1 MLLSRVAEQLYWA
14 ARYLQRAE
22 STARVVTE
30 HTNLLVDLPTSVP
43 LTWEP
48 LLAIPGLRKVFD
60 ERHPTADEQSIITF
74 LLSDRQNSSSVLA
87 TVSAARENLRAARDA
102 LPREAWQAL
111 NDQYL
116 YVTSHHVEGVD
127 RRSRNRF
134 LDKVIAENQRFVGI
148 VHSTMNRDPAFH
160 MLHLGRNIERA
171 DMTSRVLD
179 VRAEGLLA
187 AGESRP
193 THDDVQWAA
202 VLRTL
207 SGLQAYHRRMRAPI
221 EARLTVDFILRDPDF
236 PGSVSHCLGEAE
248 GVLADLP
255 RSEAAQ
261 AAARAARRA
270 LHDVA
275 VEPLVQL
282 HDGLD
287 HVQMAVN
294 AVHEEVA
301 ATYFSPPPL
310 AEAPSAA
317 TNGSVASSFPTQ
329 TQSAD

>member
-1 MLLSRVAEQLYWA
+1 MLLSRVAEQLYWG
-14 ARYLQRAE
+14 ARYLQRVE
-22 STARVVTE
+22 STARVVAE

-74 LLSDRQNSSSVLA
+74 LLSDRQNPSSVLSA
-87 TVSAARENLRAARDA
+87 VSAARENLRAAREA

-127 RRSRNRF
+127 RRSRTRF
-134 LDKVIAENQRFVGI
+134 LDKVIAENQRLVGI

-179 VRAEGLLA
+179 VRAEGLLV
-187 AGESRP
+187 AGGSRP
-193 THDDVQWAA
+193 AHDDVQWAA

-236 PGSVSHCLGEAE
+236 PGSVAHCLGEAE

-255 RSEAAQ
+255 RSDAAQ

-275 VEPLVQL
+275 VAPLAHL

-287 HVQMAVN
+287 DVQMAIN

-301 ATYFSPPPL
+301 ATYFPPAPL
-310 AEAPSAA
+310 VEAPEAA
-317 TNGSVASSFPTQ
+317 ANGSVASSFPTQ

>member
-22 STARVVTE
+22 STARVVSE

-48 LLAIPGLRKVFD
+48 LLAIAGMRKLFD
-60 ERHPTADEQSIITF
+60 ERHPVADEHSIITF
-74 LLSDRQNSSSVLA
+74 LLSDRQNPSSVLSA
-87 TVSAARENLRAARDA
+87 VSAARENLRAAREA

-127 RRSRNRF
+127 RRSRTRF

-148 VHSTMNRDPAFH
+148 VHSTMNRDSAFH
-160 MLHLGRNIERA
+160 MLHLGRNVERA

-179 VRAEGLLA
+179 VRAAGLLA

-193 THDDVQWAA
+193 AHDDVQWAA

-207 SGLQAYHRRMRAPI
+207 SGLQAYHSRMRAPI
-221 EARLTVDFILRDPDF
+221 EARLTVDFLLRDPDF

-255 RSEAAQ
+255 RSAAAL
-261 AAARAARRA
+261 AAARAARRT

-275 VEPLVQL
+275 MAPLDQL

-287 HVQMAVN
+287 DVQLAVN
-294 AVHEEVA
+294 GVHEEVT

-310 AEAPSAA
+310 AEAPGASL
-317 TNGSVASSFPTQ
+317 GSGAGPSQSQ
-329 TQSAD
+329 TSG